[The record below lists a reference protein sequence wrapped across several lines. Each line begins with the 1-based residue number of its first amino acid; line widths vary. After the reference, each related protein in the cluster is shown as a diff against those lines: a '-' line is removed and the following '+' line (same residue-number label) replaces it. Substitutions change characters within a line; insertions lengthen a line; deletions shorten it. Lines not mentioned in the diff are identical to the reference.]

1 MVKGGAK
8 CRNELVM
15 FGKERAP
22 SGKVV
27 KTFLHVVVQGC
38 LVGRRLRLL
47 EGCCCIRT
55 WGGLCIRDVVGLY
68 RNEGALWWGFG
79 NVF

>member
-1 MVKGGAK
+1 
-8 CRNELVM
+8 M

-27 KTFLHVVVQGC
+27 KTFLRVVVQGC
-38 LVGRRLRLL
+38 LIGRRLRLL

-68 RNEGALWWGFG
+68 RN
-79 NVF
+79 